1 MLCPLCK
8 LEMRITNTRNVVEH
22 DDTPDEVTK
31 LFVIQDLSCV
41 NKSCEN
47 YALLLSATYR
57 LMHRGKCVF

>member
-47 YALLLSATYR
+47 YDKVVDTIKTELPLN
-57 LMHRGKCVF
+57 